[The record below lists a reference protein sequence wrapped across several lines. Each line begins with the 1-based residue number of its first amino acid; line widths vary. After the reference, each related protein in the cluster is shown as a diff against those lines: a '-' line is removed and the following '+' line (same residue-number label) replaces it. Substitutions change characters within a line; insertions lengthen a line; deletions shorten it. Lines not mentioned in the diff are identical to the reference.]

1 MDLSRFFPPPA
12 AARAV
17 AKRTIAKVAQKRSH
31 EKNGS
36 GDEVKAGAEAEGWAP
51 DYLVPLRRRVMRR
64 LANTATAA
72 AMDGRAEKRRKAEAA
87 TDDGAPPLSP
97 ALAKS
102 RAAAG
107 RGPAADAKAP
117 AEQRRTSGQCGV
129 ATGTECCA
137 ACDAPAQWCV
147 CRVAGSSES
156 KHQQQP
162 PSQQRLQPP
171 PQQPPSQQQR
181 PQPPPPPQ
189 LHEQEPTRRP
199 AAAVRPAWIC
209 RGSEGEL
216 SEDDRQLQRDM
227 LRQLV
232 TLEKAGVWLTAA
244 GNKKGIGARG
254 STCYCR
260 TPREFSVHR
269 VRQVMQLA
277 REGHDWGDG
286 VGVFRHT
293 ARTSKR
299 SSYDWKRLA
308 EGALERL
315 TGEPTVVIT
324 NGELIMG
331 FCLAGIAPS
340 FGPKGRRQVNAT
352 FKAATTN
359 V

>member
-1 MDLSRFFPPPA
+1 MSR
-12 AARAV
+12 
-17 AKRTIAKVAQKRSH
+17 K
-31 EKNGS
+31 
-36 GDEVKAGAEAEGWAP
+36 
-51 DYLVPLRRRVMRR
+51 
-64 LANTATAA
+64 
-72 AMDGRAEKRRKAEAA
+72 
-87 TDDGAPPLSP
+87 
-97 ALAKS
+97 
-102 RAAAG
+102 
-107 RGPAADAKAP
+107 
-117 AEQRRTSGQCGV
+117 
-129 ATGTECCA
+129 
-137 ACDAPAQWCV
+137 
-147 CRVAGSSES
+147 
-156 KHQQQP
+156 QQQ
-162 PSQQRLQPP
+162 
-171 PQQPPSQQQR
+171 QQQ
-181 PQPPPPPQ
+181 QQ
-189 LHEQEPTRRP
+189 GQGQGQQEDQQQQQQEQEQEPTRRP

-286 VGVFRHT
+286 VGVFRRT

-331 FCLAGIAPS
+331 FCLAGLSPS

-352 FKAATTN
+352 FKATTN